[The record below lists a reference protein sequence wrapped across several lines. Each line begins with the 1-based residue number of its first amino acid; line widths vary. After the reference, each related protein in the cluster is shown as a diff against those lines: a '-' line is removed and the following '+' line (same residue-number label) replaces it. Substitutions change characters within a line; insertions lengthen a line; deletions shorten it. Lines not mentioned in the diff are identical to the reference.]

1 MTDGVFVTGATGF
14 VGAHLVQ
21 ALRAQGRHVVTHS
34 SADGDIA
41 RCSLRLDGVER
52 VIHLA
57 GRSFVPDS
65 WQQPRDFYDVNVLGT
80 VNVLDACRRSNVP
93 IVFVSSYVYG
103 TPRSLPIAEDHPLQP
118 LNPYSHTKILAE
130 SAVRYYQ
137 SQFGVRATVVRPFN
151 IYGPGQDARFLLPTI
166 VRQAV
171 DPANDRITVRDLRP
185 RRDFIHVR
193 DLVALLL
200 ATIARVEDG
209 VFNAGS
215 GTSFAVGDVVAAVN
229 AALDRPK
236 PVECTGDERREEVLD
251 VVADVSRAGREL
263 GWKPRVAFR
272 DGIRETVEW
281 AQAKA
286 ATVR

>member
-1 MTDGVFVTGATGF
+1 M
-14 VGAHLVQ
+14 
-21 ALRAQGRHVVTHS
+21 
-34 SADGDIA
+34 
-41 RCSLRLDGVER
+41 
-52 VIHLA
+52 
-57 GRSFVPDS
+57 
-65 WQQPRDFYDVNVLGT
+65 
-80 VNVLDACRRSNVP
+80 
-93 IVFVSSYVYG
+93 
-103 TPRSLPIAEDHPLQP
+103 
-118 LNPYSHTKILAE
+118 
-130 SAVRYYQ
+130 
-137 SQFGVRATVVRPFN
+137 RATVVRPFN
-151 IYGPGQDARFLLPTI
+151 IYGPGQDERFLLPTI
-166 VRQAV
+166 IRQAV

-215 GTSFAVGDVVAAVN
+215 GASFAVGDVVAAVN

-251 VVADVSRAGREL
+251 VVADMSRAGREL